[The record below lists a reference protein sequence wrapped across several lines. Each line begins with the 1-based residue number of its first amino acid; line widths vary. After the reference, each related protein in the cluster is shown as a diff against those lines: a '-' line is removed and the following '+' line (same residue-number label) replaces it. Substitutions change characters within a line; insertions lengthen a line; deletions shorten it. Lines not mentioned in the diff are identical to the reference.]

1 MPNSKSD
8 PCHSE
13 RSEAESRLQRSGRSP
28 RGQAFNPV
36 AMPSANSGGS
46 FDSAQDDNPSLGVRH
61 SFDIR
66 HSSFAIR
73 HF

>member
-13 RSEAESRLQRSGRSP
+13 RSEAESRLQRSGRIP

-36 AMPSANSGGS
+36 ATPSANCAGS
-46 FDSAQDDNPSLGVRH
+46 FDFAQDDDPSFGVRH
-61 SFDIR
+61 SFDMR